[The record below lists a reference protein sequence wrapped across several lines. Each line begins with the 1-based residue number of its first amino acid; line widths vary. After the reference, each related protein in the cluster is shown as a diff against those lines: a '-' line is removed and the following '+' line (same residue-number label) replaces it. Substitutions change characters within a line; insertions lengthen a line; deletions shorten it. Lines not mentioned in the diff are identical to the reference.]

1 MGCGGEICTKD
12 NENKINT
19 VGQTAEPVL
28 MTEKQFIPALTGI
41 RAIAVYFI
49 FFKHLNFF
57 SPETQP
63 SLYLFV
69 NQFYTFL
76 TFFFVLSGFLI
87 YYKYHE
93 ISTLNKTKLYNYFI
107 NRISRVFPILIILIS
122 ITFFLA
128 YYHGIYSGKESLKLY
143 LLNISLLKGFS
154 SQYLLTG
161 IGPSWSMS
169 VEELFYLLSPLI
181 FLFIK
186 RISGVVKFIILFYL
200 LGIGI
205 TYFFSLYPVDGFFSD
220 NFFML
225 NYTFFGRV
233 FEFAC
238 GIYLAMLVQGK
249 IKPLISKPPGKIIL
263 YAGLLIIVASVAIL
277 FLIASKYK
285 LAHATDVLPG
295 ILINNLL
302 MPIGIVFIFYSLIY
316 HKTLLQQ
323 FLASKLMV
331 ALGNST
337 YSFYLLHTSFILSYI
352 FKFTGSNILIAFI
365 LMIIISFIFHKTVEQ
380 PLAVLLRKK
389 LSRK

>member
-1 MGCGGEICTKD
+1 M
-12 NENKINT
+12 NKS
-19 VGQTAEPVL
+19 GQT
-28 MTEKQFIPALTGI
+28 TGIIFTDDKQFIPALTGI

-63 SLYLFV
+63 GLYLFV

-87 YYKYHE
+87 YYKYHG

-122 ITFFLA
+122 ITFFLG
-128 YYHGIYSGKESLKLY
+128 YYHGLYSGRQAIKLY
-143 LLNISLLKGFS
+143 FLNISLLKGFS
-154 SQYLLTG
+154 SEYFLTG

-186 RISGVVKFIILFYL
+186 KISGLVKFVILFYM
-200 LGIGI
+200 LGIAI
-205 TYFFSLYPVDGFFSD
+205 TYLFSLHPSGGFFSD
-220 NFFML
+220 HFFMM

-238 GIYLAMLVQGK
+238 GIYLAMLVKGK
-249 IKPLISKPPGKIIL
+249 VKPLFVPCGGKTIL
-263 YAGLLIIVASVAIL
+263 YAGLLIVALSVTAL
-277 FLIASKYK
+277 FFIAVNNN
-285 LAHATDVLPG
+285 LRHATDILPG

-302 MPIGIVFIFYSLIY
+302 MPVGIVFIFYSLIY
-316 HKTLLQQ
+316 QKSHLQQ
-323 FLASKLMV
+323 FLSGKLMV

-337 YSFYLLHTSFILSYI
+337 YSFYLLHTSFMLSYI
-352 FKFTGSNILIAFI
+352 FKFTGRNILLAFI
-365 LMIIISFIFHKTVEQ
+365 LMIIISFIFYKTVEQ
-380 PLAVLLRKK
+380 PLAVLIRKK
-389 LSRK
+389 LSKK